1 MTTIPAGRLRAA
13 IAAVCCAVALATA
26 GCTITVDPNGSTAA
40 APSTAPAVPP
50 PAVPPAAPPP
60 APPPATGAP
69 GVPPPSVGS
78 GAAQRLCSDIGAQ
91 LSNWRIQGPTLGRG
105 GFNLVVQSWA
115 AASGGINL
123 GVLTN
128 RSIVDDMT
136 QAYCPD
142 VRRQTLD
149 LLAIPTL
156 AAGLVGL

>member
-1 MTTIPAGRLRAA
+1 MTNHTRAVRAA
-13 IAAVCCAVALATA
+13 IAAVCCAAALATA
-26 GCTITVDPNGSTAA
+26 GCTITVEGASGGSATTTVPPV
-40 APSTAPAVPP
+40 APAPAPATGVPGVTAPAVD
-50 PAVPPAAPPP
+50 
-60 APPPATGAP
+60 
-69 GVPPPSVGS
+69 SS
-78 GAAQRLCSDIGAQ
+78 AAQRLCSDIGAQ

-128 RSIVDDMT
+128 RSVIDDTT

-142 VRRQTLD
+142 IRSQTLD
-149 LLAIPTL
+149 LLDIPTL

>member
-1 MTTIPAGRLRAA
+1 MTNHTRALRTTIAA
-13 IAAVCCAVALATA
+13 ICCAAALATA
-26 GCTITVDPNGSTAA
+26 GCTITVEGASNGSATTTV
-40 APSTAPAVPP
+40 PPVAPA
-50 PAVPPAAPPP
+50 P
-60 APPPATGAP
+60 APAPATGVP
-69 GVPPPSVGS
+69 GVTAPSVDS

-128 RSIVDDMT
+128 RTVIDDTT

-142 VRRQTLD
+142 IRSQTLD
-149 LLAIPTL
+149 LLDIPTL